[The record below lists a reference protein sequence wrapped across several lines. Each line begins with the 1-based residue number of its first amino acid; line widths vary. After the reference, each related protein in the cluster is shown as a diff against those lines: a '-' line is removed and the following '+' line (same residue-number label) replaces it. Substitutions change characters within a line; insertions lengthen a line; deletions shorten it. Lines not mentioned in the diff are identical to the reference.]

1 MAPVHGTSR
10 RSGKRA
16 AHGTATVAACGARGA
31 PFTLAVSAL
40 FALLAT
46 PGLSRGD
53 EASPT
58 AAQALAALAGRT
70 GAAAKAQDA
79 LDPRWLPWLGCWE
92 PVPDEGDDGT
102 TDARPHLVCVEPLDD
117 ETGVEVVTVRGLDIV
132 SRKTLRADGEM
143 HPVAE
148 PGCSGWETTRW
159 SGDGHRL
166 YFRSELECASGLR
179 QTASGLSTLMPRTV
193 WLDVLAVR
201 AGGEPAVLVRRYR
214 PAEDERLQEAG
225 IAPVAPERSRAIAIA
240 RLAAAQRWSVPD
252 VKEAV
257 AEVAPEVVRA
267 ALAERGEG
275 FRLDAEVLVQLADAG
290 VPGEVTDLMI
300 ALSYPQ
306 RFRVERG
313 EPLRISPLEPQGERR
328 AREPVAYRS
337 FDPFWYDPWYGYSYY
352 GWLYSPYGFGYPYGW
367 WYPTGGPVIVVGRA
381 GEEAE
386 AGGRVIKGLGY
397 SRNRG
402 RTAGQGE
409 GTRPSPSWTGSGSG
423 RSPSVAPARGS
434 ATSGGFSGGRS
445 STSTGRTAKP
455 RPPQS
460 P

>member
-1 MAPVHGTSR
+1 MAPLHGTSR
-10 RSGKRA
+10 RCGRRA
-16 AHGTATVAACGARGA
+16 AHGTTTVAAGRARRT
-31 PFTLAVSAL
+31 TLTSTVLAL
-40 FALLAT
+40 FAFLAS
-46 PGLSRGD
+46 PGPARGD
-53 EASPT
+53 QASPT
-58 AAQALAALAGRT
+58 GAHAAAALANRAGVIAT
-70 GAAAKAQDA
+70 VQDA

-92 PVPDEGDDGT
+92 PLPGEEDDRA
-102 TDARPHLVCVEPLDD
+102 TDARPPLTCVQPLDD
-117 ETGVEVVTVRGLDIV
+117 ESGVEVVTVRGLDIV
-132 SRKTLRADGEM
+132 SRKMLRADGEM

-166 YFRSELECASGLR
+166 YFRSELQCESGLR
-179 QTASGLSTLMPRTV
+179 QTASGLSTLMPHSI
-193 WLDVLAVR
+193 WLDVMAVR

-214 PAEDERLQEAG
+214 PAHDERLQEAG
-225 IAPVAPERSRAIAIA
+225 VAPVAPERSRAIAIA

-267 ALAERGEG
+267 TLAERGEG
-275 FRLDAEVLVQLADAG
+275 FRLDAEILVQLADAG

-313 EPLRISPLEPQGERR
+313 DPVRISPLEPQGERQTG
-328 AREPVAYRS
+328 EPVAYRG
-337 FDPFWYDPWYGYSYY
+337 FDPFWYDPWYGYS
-352 GWLYSPYGFGYPYGW
+352 PYGW
-367 WYPTGGPVIVVGRA
+367 WYPAGGPVIVVGRA
-381 GEEAE
+381 GQETE
-386 AGGRVIKGLGY
+386 AGGRAIKGLGY

-409 GTRPSPSWTGSGSG
+409 GTRPNPSWTGSGPG

-434 ATSGGFSGGRS
+434 ATSGGYSGGRS
-445 STSTGRTAKP
+445 SPSTGRTAKP
-455 RPPQS
+455 RPPRT